1 MEAGLGREPAAL
13 VARRPAVG
21 ELTRPLWEQHGQA
34 RNVRRGRAH
43 GAQRVAPLQ
52 ATGGWTPA
60 LAAQWMQLAGANAAA
75 AQLGLGLAGDVAAVP
90 VQAAALPHREAKPV
104 RVAGARG
111 SLGWMATRPRVAPVE
126 ALQGHASR
134 AWAFEVGPLSHP
146 RV

>member
-1 MEAGLGREPAAL
+1 MPAAL

-75 AQLGLGLAGDVAAVP
+75 AQLGLGLAGYVATVP

-126 ALQGHASR
+126 ALQRHAGR
-134 AWAFEVGPLSHP
+134 AWAFEVGPLSHL